1 MIEKWIPQYNLLEE
15 SYQGKVSGQFE
26 MLDIDMIKRVYEDT
40 YINKKDIDLSS
51 VEEVPYVLKSELDLN
66 ALSKT
71 AEQAIHKGEIA
82 VVLLAGGQG
91 TRLEHPGP
99 KGTFSFEGVSLFE
112 LQARQILRCRN
123 LDGEL
128 NVHWYIMTSDINHE
142 ETLDFFDEHNYFEVP
157 EQNIHFF
164 KQEHFPPLT
173 KDGEFLLTENKDIM
187 LTPNGNGGIFSS
199 LKNSGMLD
207 HMENNGVKHVF
218 MNNVDNVVVKV
229 LDPALVGL
237 HVKENNDITSKS
249 ITPKQGESVGRLAV
263 MNGTKGVVEYTELPA
278 GSEAQFTNAN
288 IGIHMYSMTFL
299 ENAANGEMPYHLAL
313 KKLEH
318 LDHHLTVVKEEVLK
332 FEKFYFD
339 AFKYADK
346 HNTLQVDRA
355 GEFSPLKNK
364 VGNDSIETAYKDLV
378 KEGLIE

>member
-1 MIEKWIPQYNLLEE
+1 MIEKWISQYNLLNTNDKN
-15 SYQGKVSGQFE
+15 KVNTQFE
-26 MLDIDMIKRVYEDT
+26 MLDTETIKSVYEDT
-40 YINKKDIDLSS
+40 YINKKNVDLSS

-66 ALSKT
+66 ALSEK
-71 AEQAIHKGEIA
+71 AEQAIHNGEIA

-99 KGTFSFEGVSLFE
+99 KGTFSFEGVSLFD
-112 LQARQILRCRN
+112 LQARQILRYKN
-123 LDGEL
+123 QDGKL

-142 ETLDFFDEHNYFEVP
+142 ETLTFFKEHNYFEVP
-157 EQNIHFF
+157 EENIHFF

-173 KDGEFLLTENKDIM
+173 KEGELLLTENKDIM

-199 LKNSGMLD
+199 LKNSGMLE
-207 HMENNGVKHVF
+207 HMENSGVKHVF

-229 LDPALVGL
+229 LDLALVGL
-237 HVKENNDITSKS
+237 HVGESNDITSKS

-263 MNGTKGVVEYTELPA
+263 MNGDKGVVEYTELPA
-278 GSEAQFTNAN
+278 GSEDKFTNAN
-288 IGIHMYSMTFL
+288 IGIHMYSMAFL

-313 KKLEH
+313 KKLEY
-318 LDHHLTVVKEEVLK
+318 LDHNLSVVKEEVLK

-364 VGNDSIETAYKDLV
+364 EGSDSIETAHKDLI
-378 KEGLIE
+378 KEGLI